1 MEPSPTRTRRRA
13 WPALGVDTT
22 SPRDRWIFLSLAY
35 AGLAASTALGL
46 LVPGGRAAERPWV
59 TLGLVALA
67 AAWLPLVSVTRPYG
81 VLAGTPAWTGHA
93 RNAVYYGGVLAA
105 SGALLSLSPYFSAF
119 AWIAYPLAFTLF
131 SARWSTPAVMATAVT
146 SLWAQGGL
154 AGDASPGAVI
164 AGLAMPVLFAGWY
177 VGRESERR
185 RALVAELSSANEAL
199 GAALRENAGLRAQ
212 LLHQAREAGVL
223 DERQRMAR
231 EIHDTIAQGLIA
243 LITQLR
249 AANKAPPGSD
259 ASHRHLGLVEDLA
272 TRTLAEARRSVQAMR
287 PEPLDGS
294 QLPDALRDLA
304 GRWSGTAGVPAT
316 VEVTGTVRPLI
327 TGIEVAL
334 FRVAQEA
341 LANIA
346 RHADA
351 TRAGVTLSYLD
362 DVVLLDIRDD
372 GTGFDPGARRD
383 GDGAGFGLD
392 SMRQRVAGA
401 GGTLT
406 VETAPGQGT
415 TIAVAVPAIER
426 PGAAP
431 GDAPA

>member
-1 MEPSPTRTRRRA
+1 
-13 WPALGVDTT
+13 V
-22 SPRDRWIFLSLAY
+22 
-35 AGLAASTALGL
+35 ASTALAL
-46 LVPGGRAAERPWV
+46 LVPDRAAERPWA
-59 TLGLVALA
+59 TLGLAALA
-67 AAWLPLVSVTRPYG
+67 AAWLPLVSFTRPYG
-81 VLAGTPAWTGHA
+81 VRAGASAWTGHV
-93 RNAVYYGGVLAA
+93 RNIVYYAGVLAVG
-105 SGALLSLSPYFSAF
+105 GALLSLSPYFSAF
-119 AWIAYPLAFTLF
+119 AWIGYPLGFTLF
-131 SARWSTPAVMATAVT
+131 SARWSTPAVMVTA
-146 SLWAQGGL
+146 LAGLGAQGGL
-154 AGDASPGAVI
+154 AGDASPGSLI

-177 VGRESERR
+177 VGRESDRR

-199 GAALRENAGLRAQ
+199 TTALRENAGLRAQ

-249 AANKAPPGSD
+249 AANKAPAGSD
-259 ASHRHLGLVEDLA
+259 ASRRHLGLVEDLA
-272 TRTLAEARRSVQAMR
+272 TRTLTEARRSVQAMR
-287 PEPLDGS
+287 PEPLDRS

-304 GRWSGTAGVPAT
+304 GRWSGTAGVPAA

-327 TGIEVAL
+327 TGIEVTL

-341 LANIA
+341 LANVA
-346 RHADA
+346 RHAAA

-372 GTGFDPGARRD
+372 GTGFDPRAPRGS
-383 GDGAGFGLD
+383 GGAGFGLD
-392 SMRQRVAGA
+392 SMRQRVAEA

-415 TIAVAVPAIER
+415 TVAVSVPAIER
-426 PGAAP
+426 PADTP
-431 GDAPA
+431 GTAWNPGP